1 VVKAYHQNAEVYSG
15 EVKLAGASA
24 EVELVDYGGD
34 IAFFGQLYT
43 PGLVFQRLV
52 IEVRNTGDV
61 LPSSRAMMLGV
72 ECSSVELRVAPG
84 SFVCLD
90 FVLVAQ

>member
-1 VVKAYHQNAEVYSG
+1 M
-15 EVKLAGASA
+15 
-24 EVELVDYGGD
+24 
-34 IAFFGQLYT
+34 
-43 PGLVFQRLV
+43 

-84 SFVCLD
+84 RFVCLD